1 MPVFVVTATPA
12 TKQHRLAAHE
22 AGARDYVSVL
32 LNPEELPLK
41 VAAMAGLKLEME
53 RALEESVVAPGS
65 GLYTLR
71 GLGRRARGLAADA
84 VRRSAP
90 LACVALGIGVDPKGA
105 GESSAALPAAA
116 AYAGE
121 ILRASGRTS
130 DCVGSLGQGEFA
142 VLAPATAPD
151 GAQRMAQR
159 LSRAIETAGPRPAG
173 VPPLRLHAGDHA
185 VADPHPTPV

>member
-41 VAAMAGLKLEME
+41 VDAMARLKLEME
-53 RALEESVVAPGS
+53 RALEESAVDPGS

-71 GLGRRARGLAADA
+71 GLERRARELAADA
-84 VRRSAP
+84 VRRRAP

-116 AYAGE
+116 AYAGQV
-121 ILRASGRTS
+121 LQASGRTS

-142 VLAPATAPD
+142 VLAPATAPE
-151 GAQRMAQR
+151 GAERRAQG
-159 LSRAIETAGPRPAG
+159 LSRGVGGGGPRP
-173 VPPLRLHAGDHA
+173 GDGRGRG
-185 VADPHPTPV
+185 